1 MQSALTARLQAFFRR
16 RKDRKTFLFA
26 QLPGGA
32 GIGIH
37 NRGQTNSGP
46 GLLQLT
52 EDAEMISAKG
62 ADTENGD
69 AQSLFAAHGHTR
81 GWRNPAFPTAKPRG
95 ERRDKFQ

>member
-32 GIGIH
+32 GIGIP

-52 EDAEMISAKG
+52 VDAEMISAKG

-69 AQSLFAAHGHTR
+69 AQSLFTAHGHRR
-81 GWRNPAFPTAKPRG
+81 GRRNAAFPAAEPPRQ
-95 ERRDKFQ
+95 RLPWI